1 MKHLKNL
8 VVKLEDS
15 LNFNELSNITIRL
28 LKINLHL
35 NKNKEKHYVLD
46 LVKKM
51 SIILND
57 FKKNKVDVSLIRYDT
72 DSFIDDV
79 VRYASSV
86 RKDRWQEAE
95 ELILNLDNRNETIIG
110 YINFVYGK
118 YGIIP
123 EINDFFKNLFINCD
137 KISNIRNDTRAM
149 YIITL
154 YSGILGKPFDDLDDI
169 FKTIYENFDETSFNY
184 NNINNYIRTIVE
196 KNLEYSGFSNVLPK
210 FKNVLKKYP
219 YLEKIILK
227 SPKFTSYVMTEYFKI
242 NWNPGKEVLMKSND
256 GEAVYNYLFFSY
268 KNDNQHRDSELEEKL
283 FREFPRYAVSYA
295 LIIKILIPDQFLSEN
310 YDFSETHPIT
320 AIEYLNSLI
329 NKKGL
334 FGSGEKLVGLLRTTY
349 KTLFDVVIK
358 NISKYIGN
366 SDFFIGFENLIKKI
380 TSPFPELEEVLID
393 FGNLYFMYDYLH
405 YAIILDSEEN
415 NYDVEDKH
423 SKLIKSIFDS
433 PIGLKKI
440 KDYFYLR
447 SSKRSKIIED
457 YVFSKKL
464 NNYKYDDNWFYTEI
478 YINEFIKE
486 NDFREKYEKLLLD
499 NYDKIIKDV
508 DVNNSSSSDPFYQY
522 YSIARNNKIEIPE
535 KISKLFRRLL

>member
-15 LNFNELSNITIRL
+15 LKFNELSNITIRL
-28 LKINLHL
+28 LNINLHL

-57 FKKNKVDVSLIRYDT
+57 FKKNKVDVSLIKYDT

-137 KISNIRNDTRAM
+137 KISNIRSDTRAM

-154 YSGILGKPFDDLDDI
+154 YSGILGGPFDDLDDI

-184 NNINNYIRTIVE
+184 NNINNYIRTIVD
-196 KNLEYSGFSNVLPK
+196 KNLDYSSFSNVLPK

-295 LIIKILIPDQFLSEN
+295 LIIKILIPDQLLSEN

-366 SDFFIGFENLIKKI
+366 SDFFISFENLIKKI

-405 YAIILDSEEN
+405 YAITLYSEEN
-415 NYDVEDKH
+415 NYDPEDKH
-423 SKLIKSIFDS
+423 SKLIKAIFDS

-440 KDYFYLR
+440 QDYFYLR

-457 YVFSKKL
+457 YVFFKKL
-464 NNYKYDDNWFYTEI
+464 NNYKYNDNWIYTEI

-486 NDFREKYEKLLLD
+486 DDFRKKYEKLLLD
-499 NYDKIIKDV
+499 NYDKIVKDV
-508 DVNNSSSSDPFYQY
+508 DVNNVSSSDPLYQY

-535 KISKLFRRLL
+535 KISKLFRR